1 MSQIQTLPA
10 HCPIDFSISR
20 SPPCDY
26 SFCGSYLEKINWTTN
41 ALVNDIILS
50 SSPSLRVTA
59 DQFLLESHPRNTDD
73 EHLFPSLPPLLHG
86 RSEVHL
92 RNGIMNAS
100 RLAAAHEPDAE
111 KAFFVGDLSQ
121 VYRQHLRW
129 KKCLPHIQPF
139 YGPFFLQSHVQ
150 NLYSLHFSFHL

>member
-10 HCPIDFSISR
+10 LCPIDFSISR
-20 SPPCDY
+20 SPTCDD
-26 SFCGSYLEKINWTTN
+26 SFCGSYREKLNWTTN

-50 SSPSLRVTA
+50 SSPSLRITA
-59 DQFLLESHPRNTDD
+59 DQFLLESREAHPRTSDN
-73 EHLFPSLPPLLHG
+73 ENIFPSLPPLLHG
-86 RSEVHL
+86 HSEVHL

-121 VYRQHLRW
+121 VYRQHVRW
-129 KKCLPHIQPF
+129 KKCLPGIQPF
-139 YGPFFLQSHVQ
+139 YGSYLNANVP
-150 NLYSLHFSFHL
+150 LYCPLIIS